1 MLFITFGEQN
11 HFRYRPPKQP
21 QHDLALI
28 KVKKPIIFS
37 SKIMP
42 ICLPPSDKFP
52 DEKGVVY
59 AAGWGQKETKEKDCT
74 TGDKGPDPFSRCKFP
89 FFLGDAGLS
98 MSFNQCLLSKSPSHN
113 NKGCKDLY
121 ELMKKRKGN
130 TTSFLDKNYGRVNT
144 DTTSRRASG
153 HVDVGTCP
161 HQVMAATLTL
171 SQLGGQIMPTLYT
184 GVHTKS

>member
-1 MLFITFGEQN
+1 MLLITFREQN

-59 AAGWGQKETKEKDCT
+59 AAGWGQKETKAKDCT
-74 TGDKGPDPFSRCKFP
+74 TGDKGPDPFSKCKFP
-89 FFLGDAGLS
+89 FFPFAGLS
-98 MSFNQCLLSKSPSHN
+98 FHFNQCLLTKSPSQK

-121 ELMKKRKGN
+121 ALMKKRKGN
-130 TTSFLDKNYGRVNT
+130 TTSFLDENGRVNT
-144 DTTSRRASG
+144 DTASN
-153 HVDVGTCP
+153 H
-161 HQVMAATLTL
+161 
-171 SQLGGQIMPTLYT
+171 
-184 GVHTKS
+184 

>member
-1 MLFITFGEQN
+1 MLLITFREQN

-42 ICLPPSDKFP
+42 ICLPPSVKFP

-74 TGDKGPDPFSRCKFP
+74 TGDKGPDPFSKCKFP
-89 FFLGDAGLS
+89 FFMAGLIIP
-98 MSFNQCLLSKSPSHN
+98 FNQCLLSTSPSQKI
-113 NKGCKDLY
+113 KGCRSIYK
-121 ELMKKRKGN
+121 LMKKRKGN
-130 TTSFLDKNYGRVNT
+130 TISFLDENYRRVIT
-144 DTTSRRASG
+144 DTYNIKSLIRKLMTVLNCKFYFWLCLAYFSY
-153 HVDVGTCP
+153 HVLICIT
-161 HQVMAATLTL
+161 
-171 SQLGGQIMPTLYT
+171 
-184 GVHTKS
+184 